1 MKAFIS
7 YSRHDVAFAGELAKY
22 LELAG
27 MDAFFA
33 YRDLAIGE
41 NWVEA
46 IESALAEADVVFV
59 VLSSVSAQSDYVL
72 GEIAKARVWDK
83 YIVPVLTDDTRV
95 PSSLADVQWLDLRPS
110 NPEGWATLDL
120 TLRAWQLAGSLESA
134 APADRTAT
142 WDVDLS
148 TAFDDGELT
157 LFLGAGVSASAGVPD
172 WGGLLGSM
180 LEEIFTGDG
189 RITPGTIRAAQ
200 AVDLF
205 RDRFG
210 GSPLIVA
217 RYLKNTYRNE
227 FIPRVRDDLYKARDQ
242 RASALVDAVVD
253 LCRPRRGGR
262 ALRSIVTFNFDD
274 LIERSLAAQHV
285 DHYPIHAEGQRP
297 PPEALPI
304 YHVHGY
310 LPSEG
315 EIPDDHGVV
324 LSEDAY
330 HTQFADAFNW
340 SNLVQLIE
348 LTQSTCLLV
357 GLSVSDP
364 NLRRL
369 LDIAARKSSDRASPH
384 YLIKLR
390 PGAMGLSSTDE
401 EEAELMPLIQP
412 KVEILEEADA
422 NSLGLN
428 VIWVDDYG
436 EIPGVLERIG
446 A

>member
-7 YSRHDVAFAGELAKY
+7 NSGADADFAAELFDRLQGEG
-22 LELAG
+22 LEVWSATSLVPGDRWQQRIEDALKEAG
-27 MDAFFA
+27 V
-33 YRDLAIGE
+33 I
-41 NWVEA
+41 
-46 IESALAEADVVFV
+46 FV
-59 VLSSVSAQSDYVL
+59 VLSGTSAQSEWVLSEVATARVL
-72 GEIAKARVWDK
+72 GKRIIPLLIEDAN
-83 YIVPVLTDDTRV
+83 V
-95 PSSLADVQWLDLRPS
+95 PSSLADIQWVDFRTS
-110 NPEGWATLDL
+110 RADGWAQLDRAL
-120 TLRAWQLAGSLESA
+120 ETLRRDPTSA
-134 APADRTAT
+134 SEEHADRAAA
-142 WDVDLS
+142 WEADLS
-148 TAFDDGELT
+148 TAFGDGELT
-157 LFLGAGVSASAGVPD
+157 LFLGAGVSASAGMPD
-172 WGGLLGSM
+172 WAGLLGSM
-180 LEEIFTGDG
+180 LEEVFTRDG
-189 RITPGTIRAAQ
+189 RITPGSIRATK
-200 AVDLF
+200 AVELF
-205 RDRFG
+205 RGRFG
-210 GSPLIVA
+210 ASPLIVA
-217 RYLKNTYRNE
+217 RYLKNTYRDG
-227 FIPRVRDDLYKARDQ
+227 FIPRVRDDLYKAPHQ
-242 RASALVDAVVD
+242 QASALIDAVVG

-285 DHYPIHAEGQRP
+285 DHHPIHAEGQRP

-369 LDIAARKSSDRASPH
+369 LDIAARKSSDRTSPH

-390 PGAMGLSSTDE
+390 PTAMGLFSTDE

-412 KVEILEEADA
+412 RVEILEEADA

-428 VIWVDDYG
+428 VIWVDDYD